1 MSFSILTIP
10 SRTIVTSR
18 PPPPFYN
25 LPLEIRLKILHWA
38 IIAHA
43 LVHQEWMGGL
53 PYNSSCNSFQA
64 FRPFPKGKID
74 LQPAYPPWLPDT
86 RLMCA
91 EHWGTKRMHMIF
103 PVCRQW
109 YDEIQV
115 AFYSM
120 FRFHLC
126 YTEVI
131 ETWKPHAFAF
141 LPRQALPL
149 IRDLN
154 LEIWEDWTRLV
165 IENRQADLIRSCE
178 NIAASLLGLA
188 KMKLTFCYWSRCRGP
203 YTLEDVTPEIEAK
216 VSDTIVAMCRPF
228 KRIPGFRMEERYLRG
243 REGPTAYL
251 LYHRLIL
258 ETIEVVEEQMKLEKE
273 EKSDG
278 YLPQPRHEIT
288 GTST

>member
-43 LVHQEWMGGL
+43 FVHQEWMGDI
-53 PYNSSCNSFQA
+53 PYNSSWA
-64 FRPFPKGKID
+64 FPKGKID
-74 LQPAYPPWLPDT
+74 LEPAYPPWLPDT
-86 RLMCA
+86 RVRCA

-120 FRFHLC
+120 FTFHLH
-126 YTEVI
+126 YTQVI

-149 IRDLN
+149 IRDLD

-165 IENRQADLIRSCE
+165 IRNRQADQIRSYE
-178 NIAASLLGLA
+178 NIAASLPGLA
-188 KMKLTFCYWSRCRGP
+188 KMRLTFCYWSCSPWP
-203 YTLEDVTPEIEAK
+203 YGLEDVTPEIEAK
-216 VSDTIVAMCRPF
+216 VRDTIVAMCRPF
-228 KRIPGFRMEERYLRG
+228 KRIPSFRMEEHYLSG
-243 REGPTAYL
+243 REGPTAYS
-251 LYHRLIL
+251 LYHQLIP
-258 ETIEVVEEQMKLEKE
+258 ETIKVVEEQMRLEKQD
-273 EKSDG
+273 KSDG
-278 YLPQPRHEIT
+278 YLPQQGQEIT